1 MGGAEA
7 MSTMQESLWDFL
19 NNLGK
24 EATTHLRK
32 RADKAAGLT
41 PDGMPSMPTLPAMPA
56 MPSMPVMVMPTLGGA
71 AAGAAMAPVP
81 GTKAQPTSGSY
92 SDQVADGVACLSC
105 TRGHLVNAQTAAK
118 KAVQAIDANDPEE
131 ARRQWAL
138 VAAEYDALTAYDWAP
153 EKLAQTPEKDL
164 KIVHAVEGCVTTAR
178 EMVSTPYEAG
188 LAAGSAAESQ
198 RFAMSRTFTERDAAE
213 IIARHMEIDS
223 AGNYLE
229 RSALSKD
236 TSVQAKEAKTALREA
251 RHTLDRAKAQDKL
264 YDPDIW
270 AEAQAQFEAAAVA
283 LTEVPTRDQALALA
297 DQCTECATIFYSQYF
312 HK

>member
-1 MGGAEA
+1 

-32 RADKAAGLT
+32 RADKAAGLM
-41 PDGMPSMPTLPAMPA
+41 PDGMPTMPGLPAMPP
-56 MPSMPVMVMPTLGGA
+56 MPSMPVMMMPAMGGAGAGAVMPQMPGRQTQ
-71 AAGAAMAPVP
+71 PV
-81 GTKAQPTSGSY
+81 SGSY

-118 KAVQAIDANDPEE
+118 KALQALDADDPEE

-164 KIVHAVEGCVTTAR
+164 KVVRAVEGCVTTAR
-178 EMVSTPYEAG
+178 GMVGTPYEAG
-188 LAAGSAAESQ
+188 LAAGSAAENQ
-198 RFAMSRTFTERDAAE
+198 RFAISRKFTERDAAE
-213 IIARHMEIDS
+213 IVVRHKEIDS

-229 RSALSKD
+229 RSALARD
-236 TSVQAKEAKTALREA
+236 TSPDAKEAKNSLREA
-251 RHTLDRAKAQDKL
+251 RHTLDRAKAQEKL

-270 AEAQAQFEAAAVA
+270 AEAQAQFEAAAAA
-283 LTEVPTRDQALALA
+283 LTTTPTREQAQALAA
-297 DQCTECATIFYSQYF
+297 QCTECATVFYGQYF
-312 HK
+312 QK